1 MVLRDRSHSR
11 VALCLW
17 RNRNTLDGRHFVA
30 ETDHAALQWLFSLK
44 TPNAKLT
51 GGSHGNVDAMSR
63 PPFIQERRQLMIEG
77 PKSPDS
83 IVEND
88 VDVAIL
94 PEVIVEEVPELIKDP
109 IATVVPMKTLK
120 KNPELTIN
128 AEVTSVPVKI
138 IKKDTEVTSVPVKII
153 KKNTEVT
160 FVGEPGDEN
169 GNIAVA
175 ADVFTTSLCHV
186 ESKLWILDPPYGLN
200 KAKWDKH
207 P

>member
-109 IATVVPMKTLK
+109 IATVVPMKTVK
-120 KNPELTIN
+120 KNLELTIN
-128 AEVTSVPVKI
+128 AEVTSV
-138 IKKDTEVTSVPVKII
+138 
-153 KKNTEVT
+153 
-160 FVGEPGDEN
+160 PGDEN